1 MPPRICSIVDIIEN
15 TTLHKTFYFSDE
27 KCRNAKPGQFIM
39 IWIPGVDEIPMSL
52 SFIGEKQGVTVEKKG
67 EGTKK
72 LHEMNVGDKIG
83 IRGPYGNAFSM
94 HGKKFLFVAGGT
106 GIAPLMPLIKM
117 VKEKVVILGART
129 SSLLLFEK
137 ELKEMNA
144 KLYIATD
151 DGSHGYH
158 GFATDVFEKI
168 IKEGKFDMV
177 YTCGPEAMMKK
188 VFDLCIK
195 KNIPMQASLE
205 RYMKCGVGI
214 CDSCAIDGYHVC
226 KDGPVF
232 DINMLKKMDDFG
244 KWKRDET
251 GKKVEI

>member
-39 IWIPGVDEIPMSL
+39 IWIPGIDEIPMSL

-151 DGSHGYH
+151 DGSRGYH